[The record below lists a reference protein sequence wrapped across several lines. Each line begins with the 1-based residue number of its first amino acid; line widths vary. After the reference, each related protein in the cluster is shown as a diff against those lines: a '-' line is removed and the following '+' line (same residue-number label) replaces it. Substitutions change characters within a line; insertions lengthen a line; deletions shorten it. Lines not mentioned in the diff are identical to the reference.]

1 MHAAELVVEGHEA
14 SSAVGGA
21 SSDWRAS
28 GASGLNRPLAGRQGG
43 SECEPRAVTAAA
55 CGAVGD
61 RRLGATSSR
70 TSRIAVASGGA
81 AAVASRNPLAAP
93 GVLVELAAVGEQQ
106 HWQRRKED
114 AL

>member
-1 MHAAELVVEGHEA
+1 MAFHKLRQREAEGG
-14 SSAVGGA
+14 GGA
-21 SSDWRAS
+21 R
-28 GASGLNRPLAGRQGG
+28 GGGKGG
-43 SECEPRAVTAAA
+43 S
-55 CGAVGD
+55 GG
-61 RRLGATSSR
+61 G
-70 TSRIAVASGGA
+70 GGA

>member
-1 MHAAELVVEGHEA
+1 MAFHKLRQREAEGG
-14 SSAVGGA
+14 GGA
-21 SSDWRAS
+21 R
-28 GASGLNRPLAGRQGG
+28 GG
-43 SECEPRAVTAAA
+43 
-55 CGAVGD
+55 GK
-61 RRLGATSSR
+61 
-70 TSRIAVASGGA
+70 GGA